1 MKNQSYKLFGM
12 LCEQII
18 LNEASSIVPFIT
30 NVPNHKEFVKLVH
43 TVLDIPH
50 DFKFEKV
57 PKIEL
62 GKDTTIPGAGG
73 MGGSRTYVLVGEKET
88 DRVGR
93 GIAFQLGA
101 AALIYNNNRR
111 EYDLLV
117 PASPSLQGTEYEHEI
132 VSRIGNFYEFRN
144 ITSGKRALAI
154 LKLSIGNIKQIY
166 AGGGSNKKTQELRSK
181 RISRKATPRFGSHTL
196 LKKFSPIFKKMLV
209 SAEQEYKGMLNIMIK
224 NGSYKNIS
232 EKIEKLKK
240 IKSMINAID
249 TYETGKEAIR
259 RDSGIQSSLERLI
272 TNALVLAARY
282 YYPNETS
289 ELVRSHEGYT
299 SNSSKGIDMIL
310 DDIKNGDSAKLS
322 TVLAY
327 FKNGVL
333 YKP

>member
-1 MKNQSYKLFGM
+1 MKTQSYKLFGM

-18 LNEASSIVPFIT
+18 LNEVSSIVPLVT
-30 NVPNHKEFVKLVH
+30 NVPNHKEFVTLVH
-43 TVLDIPH
+43 KLLHIPH

-62 GKDTTIPGAGG
+62 GKDTAISGAGG
-73 MGGSRTYVLVGEKET
+73 YSGSRTYVLVGEK
-88 DRVGR
+88 
-93 GIAFQLGA
+93 GA
-101 AALIYNNNRR
+101 ALLIYDNKSR

-117 PASPSLQGTEYEHEI
+117 PASPSLADYAHEAL
-132 VSRIGNFYEFRN
+132 RHTGNFYEFRN
-144 ITSGKRALAI
+144 MTSGKRALTI
-154 LKLSIGNIKQIY
+154 IKLSIGNIKQIY

-181 RISRKATPRFGSHTL
+181 RLSRKATPRFGSHTL
-196 LKKFSPIFKKMLV
+196 LKKFSPIFKRMLV

-259 RDSGIQSSLERLI
+259 RDSGIQSSLDRLI
-272 TNALVLAARY
+272 SNALVLAARY

-289 ELVRSHEGYT
+289 ELARSHEGYSST
-299 SNSSKGIDMIL
+299 ISKGIDMLL